1 MESMQGFLLFTCL
14 CTGVILGAM
23 DSCYDELGS
32 PSRCMPRFENAAFGR
47 AVEASNTCG
56 LPPEDYC
63 AQTGSARSCR
73 RCDAANPLLHHN
85 VTYLTDFHI
94 DEEPTWWQSQSMF
107 HGVQYPQSV
116 NLTLRLGK
124 AFEITYI
131 RLKFHTS
138 RPESFAIYKR
148 TYKEGPWLPY
158 QYYSASCWKTFGKD
172 PKGFLQPGHDER
184 TALCTD
190 EFSDIS
196 PLTGGNVAFSTLE
209 GRPSAYN
216 FDQSPVL
223 QEWVT
228 ATDILISLNRL
239 NTFGDE
245 FFKDANVL
253 RSYYYAISDFS
264 VGGRC
269 KCNGHASECMQDQHG
284 ELVCA
289 CQHHTTG
296 SDCQA
301 CQPFYQDRPWAR
313 ATAES
318 ANECVMCNCSGR
330 ADACEFDSELYRST
344 GSGGHCVGC
353 RDHTDGPHCER
364 CLENFYRSSP
374 QDACQPCNCN
384 ALGSLSLQCADDG
397 QCHCRQTVTG
407 KKCDSCRPGFHTLG
421 ATGCR
426 ACECHTAGSM
436 GVCSPLDGQCHC
448 RVNVEGHACDRCKP
462 GFFNLAADN
471 QKGCESC
478 FCFGHSVACTSD
490 PRYVAINITSEFID
504 DPDGWTGEFQE
515 GRKSPLIWK
524 EGEVYLLPHAD
535 DDIGFY
541 KAPQK
546 FLGNQ
551 LQSYGRPLIFEF
563 VAEDHELLPKQVTV
577 VLEGSGMSVSA
588 ELQSEPGLS
597 RPHFTEQSFFLRL
610 HEDEDKLRPPL
621 SAPEL
626 RHLLYNLSALKISNA
641 GGLNYTSQLSRVSLV
656 SARPMSTLSL
666 TDLPSAPWVEQCTC
680 PLGFEGQFCE
690 RCAPGYKRE
699 VPNGGP
705 FARCVPCTCNQ
716 HGECHPETGECQ
728 CRDFTTGP
736 TCERCLDGY
745 YGNALVGGPG
755 VCQPCP
761 CPGQTACAQV
771 PQTGEVVCTNCPG
784 GQRGNRCEMCD
795 DGFYGDPLGRHG
807 LIRPCTPCNCN
818 GNADP
823 NAVGVCDHLSGRCLK
838 CLYQTEGD
846 RCERCR
852 QGYYGD
858 ALGRSSGNSC
868 KPCSCSPDGTAG
880 SPEGC
885 HPLTGQCQC
894 LGHVTGRDCSYCA
907 AGYFN
912 LRPGLGCERCKC
924 SPTGSSSTACHPITG
939 QCVCRPGVQGVSCDS
954 CRTGFYGLSTRG
966 CIACNCDPMGSVT
979 MQCHQ
984 NGTCPCREGFTGY
997 KCDKCE
1003 LNYFH
1008 NRATHQC
1015 EECPVCYGLVKDQA
1029 KKLQVRL
1036 QDLERFLALY
1046 DCRKWRSGHHQTLQ
1060 GEDTLPN
1067 TLMDLLAIQDAKN
1080 AFVNQFMQLETSAH
1094 VVGAQLHR
1102 FAAAMNCSLTD
1113 EGEEGVRQSRLCRAL
1128 TGPAM
1133 AIDGALV
1140 QLRQATATLDGL
1152 VIPFEVQKGPNR
1164 WTALV
1169 NESRVLEKGHTE
1181 VAEYIE
1187 LVAKRALITSNQTY
1201 SILTV
1206 LLEDDSTE
1214 QFIGNLTQQLL
1225 EMRQAK
1231 ENLTAQVNVTLLEAR
1246 AASDSTQAEA
1256 AETADALS
1264 NLTSSLLLM
1273 KSELERAP
1281 GQPKVVD
1288 LANRTQ
1294 ELDLLVQTKDELVS
1308 TVRGELESRV
1318 KSTREQVKT
1327 MQEYNQLTARAEEAR
1342 VAALSAVI
1350 QGKETESEAFTLL
1363 RNLEDMQKTWP
1374 QIMGQTQDSSSK
1386 ETVVEQEILTDA
1398 RKKTAQAKK
1407 SLAPVLDNSTLSNS
1421 TAADAEQAASVVSQ
1435 AAKGILSQVKKAKST
1450 SVRLSSSIDAAVRQ
1464 LEEQEHRAAQMRT
1477 EDTATDMEDSVGSMR
1492 ETIEG
1497 AKVQL
1502 ESYAKMLSDL
1512 LGKIE
1517 ENDAVERFQL
1527 ILNETAT
1534 RLGILRHNM
1543 DSPALGRK
1551 LQALRDAARDQ
1562 QAELERVEQSILE
1575 VSKEKHSLQD
1585 IVRHLPQGCTQP
1597 SKAGKL

>member
-1 MESMQGFLLFTCL
+1 IDIKAKQWFLLFTCL

-641 GGLNYTSQLSRVSLV
+641 GGLNCEVSLV

-868 KPCSCSPDGTAG
+868 KRG
-880 SPEGC
+880 
-885 HPLTGQCQC
+885 
-894 LGHVTGRDCSYCA
+894 
-907 AGYFN
+907 
-912 LRPGLGCERCKC
+912 CKC

-966 CIACNCDPMGSVT
+966 CIGTISIPIFMCGCIQMPNFFLFFLISQPPTTLACNCDPMGSVT

-1015 EECPVCYGLVKDQA
+1015 EECPVCYGLVKDQ
-1029 KKLQVRL
+1029 VRTPSWGL
-1036 QDLERFLALY
+1036 LY
-1046 DCRKWRSGHHQTLQ
+1046 QRPLIVT
-1060 GEDTLPN
+1060 
-1067 TLMDLLAIQDAKN
+1067 
-1080 AFVNQFMQLETSAH
+1080 
-1094 VVGAQLHR
+1094 
-1102 FAAAMNCSLTD
+1102 
-1113 EGEEGVRQSRLCRAL
+1113 
-1128 TGPAM
+1128 
-1133 AIDGALV
+1133 
-1140 QLRQATATLDGL
+1140 
-1152 VIPFEVQKGPNR
+1152 VI
-1164 WTALV
+1164 
-1169 NESRVLEKGHTE
+1169 
-1181 VAEYIE
+1181 
-1187 LVAKRALITSNQTY
+1187 
-1201 SILTV
+1201 
-1206 LLEDDSTE
+1206 
-1214 QFIGNLTQQLL
+1214 
-1225 EMRQAK
+1225 
-1231 ENLTAQVNVTLLEAR
+1231 
-1246 AASDSTQAEA
+1246 
-1256 AETADALS
+1256 
-1264 NLTSSLLLM
+1264 SLLLF
-1273 KSELERAP
+1273 LC
-1281 GQPKVVD
+1281 
-1288 LANRTQ
+1288 
-1294 ELDLLVQTKDELVS
+1294 
-1308 TVRGELESRV
+1308 
-1318 KSTREQVKT
+1318 
-1327 MQEYNQLTARAEEAR
+1327 LTTNSL

-1363 RNLEDMQKTWP
+1363 RNLEGEMLPPAPCNLNRLECFHYATECGNCIQLFLLISDEIEP
-1374 QIMGQTQDSSSK
+1374 ISCDPIQT
-1386 ETVVEQEILTDA
+1386 
-1398 RKKTAQAKK
+1398 
-1407 SLAPVLDNSTLSNS
+1407 
-1421 TAADAEQAASVVSQ
+1421 
-1435 AAKGILSQVKKAKST
+1435 
-1450 SVRLSSSIDAAVRQ
+1450 
-1464 LEEQEHRAAQMRT
+1464 
-1477 EDTATDMEDSVGSMR
+1477 
-1492 ETIEG
+1492 
-1497 AKVQL
+1497 
-1502 ESYAKMLSDL
+1502 
-1512 LGKIE
+1512 E